1 MKRKVFL
8 MLIVALLAVATIVVF
23 AACNEGKTISEL
35 VNPDINDEN
44 VVTIKDV
51 FDDNFSNL
59 SLKSK
64 FNEAFENILTKH
76 FPEYAII
83 INDYIYS
90 RTDRIF
96 VLDVKYNE
104 YNAERTGTIMIDAP
118 KELYEV
124 LENDLESYL
133 YTYCNLTPTALISY
147 DEQNL
152 IIDKFNNAVIQI
164 ENTIDDK
171 ISLLKLDNITFEK
184 EEVIFVTLSEI
195 YDKNFSDVSFTEELK
210 EAYFNNYL
218 RRLTGTYKHQLFYN
232 IDDVANKVTIWIYTI
247 TSPFVETVSDIVS
260 RHIKK
265 VSFDLPVNHKL
276 LLENFKD
283 AVFLIAE
290 IDKNFKI
297 VAEQQEQ
304 GEKLVQEA
312 ISIAKEKCVKDIL
325 QTSFKENI
333 DFAFQSSVSTE
344 LAYQVAEK
352 LLPGK
357 DVVAAF
363 CDKALARSF
372 DDAPVSTNALKTY
385 YSSGVD
391 VFRYFSPSTGYIFGF
406 DANIFYV
413 ENNQIYH
420 YDARIVLP
428 WSASY
433 TDEQTRSNL
442 VFERFLSGSPDG
454 TDYYRYVI
462 SSEKTKV
469 LCNADSYCGQSV
481 LDTEILSNG
490 EYIYIIVNDEIY
502 IVNYIGDKS
511 LRTLYIPEQ
520 IEGLPVVSLGLNRLK
535 MDNPFTVIMPDTIRN
550 IDFFRSSNIEK
561 IVISNNTN
569 TIGSNAFNGCSN
581 LKEIVFGSNIM
592 NIENNSFGGCS
603 ALESIAVAEDNLC
616 FKSIDNCLIDIE
628 NKKIILGCKNSVIPS
643 DGSIAAIG
651 DNAFSSCTSL
661 TSINI
666 PDGIISI
673 GEDAF
678 WGCTSLTSVTIPDSV
693 TSIGDSAFRGCTSLT
708 SVIIGNSVTSIG
720 DGAFR
725 ECVSLKSI
733 SLPNSIIDIGSDI
746 FWGCSELSEIILSNN
761 NTAIWGDKLDDTKWF
776 TTQSDGIIYLGTLLY
791 SYKGELTNGDIVINS
806 SINEIAEGAF
816 SGCASLTSV
825 VIPESVTMIGER
837 AFSGCPA
844 LETITVDSGNSVYHS
859 AGNCIIETATKT
871 LVHGCKNS
879 VIPDDGSVTSIGDY
893 AFYSCTSLTSVTIPD
908 SVTSIGDDAFSGCSS
923 LTSVTIP
930 DSVTSIGSSAF
941 RGCTSLTSVTIP
953 DSVTSIGDGVFYNCT
968 SLTSATI
975 GSGITSMGWKVFG
988 NCKSLVDIYYTS
1000 DIVSWININF
1010 EEYDS
1015 TPLYY
1020 GADLYI
1026 NGKLLTNLI
1035 IPDGVTSIGDYSFVG
1050 CTSLISVTIG
1060 NSVTSIGE
1068 YAFYK
1073 CTSLTSV
1080 TIGDSVT
1087 SIGSH
1092 AFSGCDSLTSVTIG
1106 DSVTSIGDGAFYMCE
1121 SLTSVTIPDSVT
1133 SIGERAFMNC
1143 DTLTTVSIGEGI
1155 ISIDHKAFDCD
1166 SLRIINFSGTKNEW
1180 LAIKKGYF
1188 SHNNLQ
1194 FTGVVCS
1201 NGKLDLY

>member
-1 MKRKVFL
+1 M
-8 MLIVALLAVATIVVF
+8 
-23 AACNEGKTISEL
+23 
-35 VNPDINDEN
+35 
-44 VVTIKDV
+44 
-51 FDDNFSNL
+51 
-59 SLKSK
+59 
-64 FNEAFENILTKH
+64 
-76 FPEYAII
+76 
-83 INDYIYS
+83 
-90 RTDRIF
+90 
-96 VLDVKYNE
+96 KYNE

-218 RRLTGTYKHQLFYN
+218 RRVTGTYKHQLFYN
-232 IDDVANKVTIWIYTI
+232 IDDVANKVTIWTYTI

-325 QTSFKENI
+325 QTSFKENN

-363 CDKALARSF
+363 CDKDLARSF
-372 DDAPVSTNALKTY
+372 DVAPVSTNALKTY

-391 VFRYFSPSTGYIFGF
+391 VFRYFSPSTGYILGF

-420 YDARIVLP
+420 YDASIVLP

-462 SSEKTKV
+462 SREKTEV

-550 IDFFRSSNIEK
+550 IDLFRSSNIEK
-561 IVISNNTN
+561 IVISNNAN

-651 DNAFSSCTSL
+651 DKAFSSCTSL

-678 WGCTSLTSVTIPDSV
+678 
-693 TSIGDSAFRGCTSLT
+693 RGCTSLK
-708 SVIIGNSVTSIG
+708 SV
-720 DGAFR
+720 
-725 ECVSLKSI
+725 
-733 SLPNSIIDIGSDI
+733 SLPNSIISIGSGI
-746 FWGCSELSEIILSNN
+746 FTGCTELSEIHLPNN
-761 NTAIWGDKLDDTKWF
+761 NCVKCGGELDDTKWF
-776 TTQSDGIIYLGTLLY
+776 ATQLDGIIYLGTLLY
-791 SYKGELTNGDIVINS
+791 SYKGELTNSDIVINS

-825 VIPESVTMIGER
+825 VIPESVTRIGER

-893 AFYSCTSLTSVTIPD
+893 AFFGCTSLTSITIPDSVTSIGRSAFYKCTSLTSVTIPD
-908 SVTSIGDDAFSGCSS
+908 SVTSIGDRAFE
-923 LTSVTIP
+923 
-930 DSVTSIGSSAF
+930 D
-941 RGCTSLTSVTIP
+941 CTSLTSVTIP
-953 DSVTSIGDGVFYNCT
+953 DSVTSIGY
-968 SLTSATI
+968 
-975 GSGITSMGWKVFG
+975 
-988 NCKSLVDIYYTS
+988 
-1000 DIVSWININF
+1000 
-1010 EEYDS
+1010 E
-1015 TPLYY
+1015 
-1020 GADLYI
+1020 
-1026 NGKLLTNLI
+1026 
-1035 IPDGVTSIGDYSFVG
+1035 
-1050 CTSLISVTIG
+1050 
-1060 NSVTSIGE
+1060 
-1068 YAFYK
+1068 AFYG

-1087 SIGSH
+1087 SIGYR
-1092 AFSGCDSLTSVTIG
+1092 AFYNCYSLTSVTIGNSVTSIGDRAFYNCTSLTSVIIGDSVTSIGEYAFAGCTSLNDVYYTSDIASWLNISFGSVSANPLCYGDNLYLNGELATDIVIPGSVTSIGDYAFYGYTSLTSVTIG
-1106 DSVTSIGDGAFYMCE
+1106 DSVTSIGDYAFNGCD

-1133 SIGERAFMNC
+1133 SIGDRAFESC
-1143 DTLTTVSIGEGI
+1143 ETLTTVSIGKGI
-1155 ISIDHKAFDCD
+1155 RSIDHMAFDCD

-1180 LAIKKGYF
+1180 LAIEKGYF
-1188 SHNNLQ
+1188 SMSKNLQ